1 MKLFIK
7 NKFASLKGSS
17 KVTNEN
23 NDEIFKVKGK
33 FFSISRKK
41 KIYDMQGNLLFIVKN
56 KIFNWFK
63 HSSYIINSSGQK
75 LAKVTNRFWGGGF
88 DVLGYTD
95 EISIEGY
102 TLSGFTII
110 KNGQTIGT
118 VTCNFFS
125 LVDNFEVIV
134 QDNEEPAFLVALII
148 AMDNIKDR
156 KAKNH

>member
-7 NKFASLKGSS
+7 NKLTSIKGSS

-23 NDEIFKVKGK
+23 NEEIFKVKGK

-41 KIYDMQGNLLFIVKN
+41 KIYDMQGNLLYVVKN

-63 HSSYIINSSGQK
+63 HSSFIISSSGQK

-95 EISIEGY
+95 EISVEGY
-102 TLSGFTII
+102 TLSGFTVL
-110 KNGQTIGT
+110 KT
-118 VTCNFFS
+118 
-125 LVDNFEVIV
+125 
-134 QDNEEPAFLVALII
+134 
-148 AMDNIKDR
+148 
-156 KAKNH
+156 AKQ